1 MNGLFYIASA
11 IAVIATFRALTG
23 SNAVHS
29 LLYLTVSLLASAA
42 IFYSLGAHYIAALEA
57 IIYAGAVMV
66 LFLFVVMML
75 SYGPGQ
81 ETEEKRITR
90 PGTWAGS
97 AVLAAI
103 LLFELVYVLI
113 GTDLVP
119 EDAAAH
125 GPKAVGIALFGP
137 YLIGVELASV
147 LLLVGLLGAY
157 HIGRK

>member
-11 IAVIATFRALTG
+11 IAMVATFRALTG
-23 SNAVHS
+23 ANAVHS

-42 IFYSLGAHYIAALEA
+42 VFYSLGAHYIAALEA
-57 IIYAGAVMV
+57 IIYAGAIMV

-75 SYGPGQ
+75 SYGPG
-81 ETEEKRITR
+81 EEMEAKRIAR
-90 PGTWAGS
+90 PGTWAGP
-97 AVLAAI
+97 AVLTI
-103 LLFELVYVLI
+103 VLLIELVYVFTER
-113 GTDLVP
+113 GLVP
-119 EDAAAH
+119 EEGAAH

-137 YLIGVELASV
+137 YLLGVELASV